1 MSGSVLL
8 RATCVVAAAFGLAA
22 CRTVHDTV
30 APPAPEVRAERDVRD
45 AERAAERAQRDA
57 AESARRAAR
66 EEEERLRRAAEL
78 RERARDA
85 VPAAPDLAQP
95 TSTAATRIWRNGL
108 RAKGLRIMVA
118 TGSRGLWLMRDTVVV
133 FRAPIAVGTDEPFQW
148 EGRSYDFTTPVSQRR
163 VMAKDTAPLWVPPD
177 WHYFEVAAEKK
188 LKVVNV
194 RKGQRYVL
202 GDSTII
208 EMRGNDVGRVNRFGN
223 FWPFTP
229 GAEMVFDGKVFV
241 PPIGSNQRQVPKVL
255 GTHKLVLGD
264 GYLIHGTD
272 QEDSIGEA
280 VSHGCVRMYNEDVQQ
295 LYEMVPIGTAVYI
308 F

>member
-1 MSGSVLL
+1 MSESRWL
-8 RATCVVAAAFGLAA
+8 RATFVVAAALGLTA
-22 CRTVHDTV
+22 CRTVRDTV
-30 APPAPEVRAERDVRD
+30 VPPTPDVLAERDVRD
-45 AERAAERAQRDA
+45 AERAAERAARDA
-57 AESARRAAR
+57 ERAAR
-66 EEEERLRRAAEL
+66 AEADRVRNAAEL

-108 RAKGLRIMVA
+108 NAKGLHIMVA
-118 TGSRGLWLMRDTVVV
+118 TGARGLWLMRDTVVL
-133 FRAPIAVGTDEPFQW
+133 FRAPIAVGTDAPFEW
-148 EGRSYDFTTPVSQRR
+148 EGRRYDFTTPISQRK

-177 WHYFEVAAEKK
+177 WHYFEVAAERK
-188 LKVVNV
+188 LKVVNI
-194 RKGQRYVL
+194 RKGQRYML
-202 GDSTII
+202 SDSTVI
-208 EMRGNDVGRVNRFGN
+208 EMRGEDVGRVNRFGN

-229 GAEMVFDGKVFV
+229 GAEMVFDEKVFV
-241 PPIGSNQRQVPKVL
+241 PPIGSRQRQVPKVL

-280 VSHGCVRMYNEDVQQ
+280 VSHGCVRMYNEDVQR